1 MNRPPLRDLGLLP
14 RLEMHSEIHLRVA
27 LRSTPDAAGSEL
39 YRCNNVDFEVRPGVL
54 SGRLA
59 AKLSGSDSSLE
70 SMTIGLPGCPLAWGG
85 FPFCIVGLTNR
96 TSKCSGARLWGQREI
111 VFYPTLRSSFWT
123 ASLKPCAQRCKR
135 VTRGTN
141 GLAQV
146 VRHLDSSAWNGEDS
160 SVHRTRSHTR
170 CEKGS
175 NHDL

>member
-1 MNRPPLRDLGLLP
+1 
-14 RLEMHSEIHLRVA
+14 MHSEIHLRVA

-96 TSKCSGARLWGQREI
+96 TSKFMLSGILNHLHDFAENGIDVFMFYGLIIEPGRLLI
-111 VFYPTLRSSFWT
+111 RSM
-123 ASLKPCAQRCKR
+123 
-135 VTRGTN
+135 
-141 GLAQV
+141 
-146 VRHLDSSAWNGEDS
+146 
-160 SVHRTRSHTR
+160 
-170 CEKGS
+170 
-175 NHDL
+175 